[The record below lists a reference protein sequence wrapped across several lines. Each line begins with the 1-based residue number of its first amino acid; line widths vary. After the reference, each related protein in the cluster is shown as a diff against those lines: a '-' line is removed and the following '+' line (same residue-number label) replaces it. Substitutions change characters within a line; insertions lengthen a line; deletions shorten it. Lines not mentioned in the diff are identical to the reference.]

1 VRERR
6 GPDPLTYQDTLR
18 ALGAVVDAW
27 SVPTARLWVGPDGV
41 RIVTPAGTGERRYS
55 WPQLVMMTEARS
67 RLRDRR
73 PPAMQPP
80 PARWEVILRLAGRA
94 MDGHSGSTFTV
105 VATRGGVGQAA
116 TCRVDAPEGPVLM
129 PEQFVLEQVEIAH
142 LYWSRGRR
150 G

>member
-1 VRERR
+1 MRERR

-18 ALGAVVDAW
+18 ALGAAVDAW

-41 RIVTPAGTGERRYS
+41 RIVTPAGTGEFRYS
-55 WPQLVMMTEARS
+55 WSQLVTMTQARG

-73 PPAMQPP
+73 PPAAQPP

-94 MDGHSGSTFTV
+94 MDKHAGTTFTV
-105 VATRGGVGQAA
+105 VATRGGVGRAA
-116 TCRVDAPEGPVLM
+116 TCRVEAPDGPVLT
-129 PEQFVLEQVEIAH
+129 PEQFVMEQVEIAH
-142 LYWSRGRR
+142 YYWSRGRR